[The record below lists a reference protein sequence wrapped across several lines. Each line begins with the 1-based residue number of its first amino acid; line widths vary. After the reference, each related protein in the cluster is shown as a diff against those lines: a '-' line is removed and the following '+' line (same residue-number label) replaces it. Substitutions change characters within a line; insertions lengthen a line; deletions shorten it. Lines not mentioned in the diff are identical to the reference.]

1 MNRKIIFFDID
12 GTIFCTRLGH
22 VTDRVKAAIAQTR
35 KRGHLCFI
43 ASGRPWAFIA
53 DNIRELGFD
62 GYVLANGA
70 HIKYQDM
77 DAGIRYLPHDAVRD
91 LCGKFRQGNIQY
103 ILSTPACSY
112 IDPGFTELLNFF
124 GKCNIDLENLVH
136 KFDEEMVFYETLKL
150 EAWVDTK
157 EQVELAASCC
167 GDFASEIH
175 GPGETIEIYGKQVSK
190 ATGIL
195 RVLDMLR
202 LPVEDSFCF
211 GDGPNDVE
219 MFETVGS
226 GFAMANGVQAVK
238 SLAREICPDVE
249 QDGVAIKL
257 EELFHRGVL

>member
-1 MNRKIIFFDID
+1 MRPP
-12 GTIFCTRLGH
+12 
-22 VTDRVKAAIAQTR
+22 AAVICQR
-35 KRGHLCFI
+35 
-43 ASGRPWAFIA
+43 
-53 DNIRELGFD
+53 
-62 GYVLANGA
+62 
-70 HIKYQDM
+70 
-77 DAGIRYLPHDAVRD
+77 
-91 LCGKFRQGNIQY
+91 
-103 ILSTPACSY
+103 
-112 IDPGFTELLNFF
+112 
-124 GKCNIDLENLVH
+124 
-136 KFDEEMVFYETLKL
+136 
-150 EAWVDTK
+150 
-157 EQVELAASCC
+157 
-167 GDFASEIH
+167 IH
-175 GPGETIEIYGKQVSK
+175 GTRETIEIYGKQVSK